1 MKVQNSNYIPINHF
15 TKNDLIKEEI
25 NARQE
30 EIKLSKEVITNNEKQ
45 IKVHEEQ
52 KVIIQEQKDLIL
64 AQIERNEKHIDNMD
78 RHIGNMDRL
87 NNEVRTGLKELAPF
101 KAYCEEQLGI
111 KSSDAYNAA
120 KSINGLTDSLSVANK
135 VNEVHSRITKNI
147 ENIENNVISP
157 NVLNHEE
164 TLREGDLMLELYNPR
179 KALAEY
185 NKVLVGRKN
194 EPMPEKYSPIEE
206 KLRQAS
212 KLYTSFQPMIDKL
225 NVTDA
230 LKLNLYCSSI
240 AAHTQ
245 GTFALSK
252 AEVLHMINNQFF
264 YPAE

>member
-1 MKVQNSNYIPINHF
+1 MKVQNSNYIPINNF

-30 EIKLSKEVITNNEKQ
+30 EIKLTKEVITNNEKQ
-45 IKVHEEQ
+45 IKVHE
-52 KVIIQEQKDLIL
+52 KQKDLIL
-64 AQIERNEKHIDNMD
+64 TQIERNKKNIA
-78 RHIGNMDRL
+78 
-87 NNEVRTGLKELAPF
+87 EVQVGLKELAPF

-111 KSSDAYNAA
+111 KANDAYNAA
-120 KSINGLTDSLSVANK
+120 KSINSLTDSLSVVNK
-135 VNEVHSRITKNI
+135 VNKVHSRIT
-147 ENIENNVISP
+147 ENIENNISSH
-157 NVLNHEE
+157 NTLNHEE
-164 TLREGDLMLELYNPR
+164 ILREGDLMLELDSPR

-185 NKVLVGRKN
+185 NKALISRKN
-194 EPMPEKYSPIEE
+194 EPIPEKYSPIEE